1 MRHFSANSISRIT
14 HIPIDISHRCSVKDL
29 LTLLTHP
36 RKCNPPTF
44 RSQRHAPTG
53 YRRERQLL
61 VISLSD
67 PILFRSSRS
76 SDSYDHALRRD
87 GGARATCR
95 RIIGLSRCELWA
107 ETEGYVDT
115 CPAPTYSR
123 HFSHSPWYWSMQTL
137 SEGRPLL
144 GRLEAEHESHVVNIG
159 T

>member
-1 MRHFSANSISRIT
+1 MVSYSSSELRQSQPNSNTRIT
-14 HIPIDISHRCSVKDL
+14 HIPLAFSYRCSVKDL

-61 VISLSD
+61 VISLRA
-67 PILFRSSRS
+67 PILFRSSRCS
-76 SDSYDHALRRD
+76 ESYDQALRRD
-87 GGARATCR
+87 GCARTTCR

-107 ETEGYVDT
+107 ETEGYIDT

-123 HFSHSPWYWSMQTL
+123 HFSHSP
-137 SEGRPLL
+137 
-144 GRLEAEHESHVVNIG
+144 
-159 T
+159 